1 MQVTKGVKIRI
12 NYCCEIL
19 TALDIPSFLSCQH
32 ELHTHTPGRKHAQAQ
47 QPQHHAAAESN
58 NDR

>member
-19 TALDIPSFLSCQH
+19 TALDILRSSAANTNY
-32 ELHTHTPGRKHAQAQ
+32 THTPGRKHAQAQ
-47 QPQHHAAAESN
+47 QPQHHATAESN